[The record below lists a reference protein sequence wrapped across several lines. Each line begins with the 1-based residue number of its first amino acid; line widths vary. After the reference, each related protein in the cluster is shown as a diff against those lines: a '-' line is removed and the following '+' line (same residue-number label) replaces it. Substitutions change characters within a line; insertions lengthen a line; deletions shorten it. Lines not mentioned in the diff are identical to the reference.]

1 MLGFLVERIQY
12 KFVVEK
18 TFNLKKK
25 TKEKYSF
32 MGKF

>member
-18 TFNLKKK
+18 TFNLKRKIQL
-25 TKEKYSF
+25 YGS
-32 MGKF
+32 